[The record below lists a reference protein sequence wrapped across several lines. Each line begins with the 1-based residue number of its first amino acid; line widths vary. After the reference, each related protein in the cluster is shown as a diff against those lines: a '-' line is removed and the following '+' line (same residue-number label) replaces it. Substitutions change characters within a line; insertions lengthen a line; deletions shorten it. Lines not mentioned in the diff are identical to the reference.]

1 MHHLRVHASRKSKS
15 CFPSQPEY
23 SNNTTEANVDGC
35 KLEQN
40 LDDIRNTFNLDFF
53 FFVLLCLG
61 VNINIFR
68 LVLLSGWWK
77 HHSKGGIHRA
87 VQLLHFQALSKKEW
101 RSTVRILFKRIYH
114 YVWKLGT
121 KYIYYFHK
129 CFFFL
134 IKITE
139 HDLLNISI
147 IHWLTHISNST
158 VGYLQTKQFLNILLK
173 N

>member
-1 MHHLRVHASRKSKS
+1 MQAWAKFGWYQKYIQFR
-15 CFPSQPEY
+15 
-23 SNNTTEANVDGC
+23 
-35 KLEQN
+35 
-40 LDDIRNTFNLDFF
+40 FF

-61 VNINIFR
+61 VNIKIFR
-68 LVLLSGWWK
+68 LVFFSGWWK

-87 VQLLHFQALSKKEW
+87 VQLLHFQALSKKNEEVQLD
-101 RSTVRILFKRIYH
+101 SFLKEFILTFENYEKNIS
-114 YVWKLGT
+114 L
-121 KYIYYFHK
+121 IFISD
-129 CFFFL
+129 FF

-173 N
+173 NYSDDRIEL